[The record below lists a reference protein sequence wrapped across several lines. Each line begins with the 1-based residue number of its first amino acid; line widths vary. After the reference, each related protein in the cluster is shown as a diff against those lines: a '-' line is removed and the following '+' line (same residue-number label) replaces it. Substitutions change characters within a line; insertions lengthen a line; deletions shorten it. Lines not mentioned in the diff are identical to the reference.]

1 MGEHENDQTIQ
12 EILATEAQKKA
23 RQLAEQEAKELRKSV
38 EAEITDII
46 EYNHNNNNKSG
57 SAAVEERRPAKKLV
71 DEGHTPIIDD
81 LEIYCTV
88 DELRDRMH
96 GGGQKHNSNT
106 SSKTVLLNGSRLVSS
121 TNVLQEISNNNKHQN
136 INNTVKNNT
145 QKVAARVA
153 LWEHRL
159 ITERSTEILRGIQLK
174 QEEKAKEAEEAAKSG
189 EHVWKEQGELRIAC
203 ANGWPGYNS
212 LI

>member
-12 EILATEAQKKA
+12 EILATEAQQKA
-23 RQLAEQEAKELRKSV
+23 RELAEQEAKELRKSV
-38 EAEITDII
+38 EAELTDII
-46 EYNHNNNNKSG
+46 EYNNNNNKSCSTG
-57 SAAVEERRPAKKLV
+57 VEERRPTKKLA

-81 LEIYCTV
+81 LDIYCSV
-88 DELRDRMH
+88 DELRDRMRGG
-96 GGGQKHNSNT
+96 GGGQKPNSNGT
-106 SSKTVLLNGSRLVSS
+106 RLVTSANS
-121 TNVLQEISNNNKHQN
+121 NKTTNVLQEISNNNKHQN
-136 INNTVKNNT
+136 NNTVKNNT

-203 ANGWPGYNS
+203 ANGS
-212 LI
+212 LVTIR